1 MRFMPLATAALLL
14 SSCGSFR
21 GLERDLEELDDLCRA
36 RVSVENLSGR
46 QSPNV
51 VLLVNKESKQ
61 LASVG
66 IQNGSGETVLRVP
79 LGSYFLAVYEDR
91 NENLR
96 RDDDEPVRFHGAPTP
111 IQFEQQGQA
120 LSFALEL
127 SDADLQLNAREREL
141 ISQIRSA
148 NPEIEINN
156 LGRVAALTEDTFA
169 PEFGEQGMW
178 EPAEFLA
185 DRRHGIY
192 MLEEYDPRRTP
203 IVFVHGVG
211 GTPRDFSGMIESID
225 HSKFQAWVFY
235 YPSALRLADLGNYLF
250 QSLQLKLANL
260 EVQRFMLV
268 AHSMGGLVSTEALQ
282 QAAEA
287 QALDHLALFVTIA
300 SPLGGMP
307 SAQMGVDWS
316 PTVMP
321 CWYDLAPGSPFLGK
335 LYRADTSAV
344 PYDLIFAYER
354 DGWGGE
360 SSDGTVPLHSQLR
373 NEAQDRAR
381 DVHGVNSDHVG
392 VLSHADT
399 LEWIN
404 ARFAKIATN

>member
-1 MRFMPLATAALLL
+1 MRYLPLAIAALLL
-14 SSCGSFR
+14 CSCGSFR
-21 GLERDLEELDDLCRA
+21 GLERDLEEIDMLCEA
-36 RVSVENLSGR
+36 RVSVDNITGR
-46 QSPNV
+46 QSPNLV
-51 VLLVNKESKQ
+51 VLVNEQSKQ
-61 LASVG
+61 LASVA
-66 IQNGSGETVLRVP
+66 IQHGSGEASLHVP

-91 NENLR
+91 NENLK
-96 RDDDEPVRFHGAPTP
+96 RDDDEPVRFHGDPTP
-111 IQFEQQGQA
+111 IHFEEQGQT
-120 LSFALEL
+120 LTFEIEL
-127 SDADLQLNAREREL
+127 SDADLQLNAREEQL

-148 NPEIEINN
+148 NPEILINN
-156 LGRVAALTEDTFA
+156 IGRVAALTDEVFA

-185 DRRHGIY
+185 DKRHGIY
-192 MLEEYDPRRTP
+192 MLEEYDPARTP

-225 HSKFQAWVFY
+225 RSKFQAWVFY
-235 YPSALRLADLGNYLF
+235 YPSALRLGDLGRYLL
-250 QSLQLKLANL
+250 QSLQLALASV
-260 EVQRFMLV
+260 EAQRFVLV
-268 AHSMGGLVSTEALQ
+268 AHSMGGLVCTETLQ

-287 QALDHLALFVTIA
+287 QALERLALFVTIA

-321 CWYDLAPGSPFLGK
+321 CWYDLAPGSQFLGK

-344 PYDLIFAYER
+344 PYDLVFAYER

-373 NEAQDRAR
+373 NEAQAWARA
-381 DVHGVNSDHVG
+381 VHGVNSDHVG
-392 VLSHADT
+392 VLSHPDT
-399 LEWIN
+399 LNWIN
-404 ARFAKIATN
+404 ARFAEFAAD